1 MTSEAPTHLCEHGLA
16 ILGDHGALVA
26 VEGDKVI
33 VEGLLGVLQH
43 VVELGGA
50 ALKYTSEV
58 PRNQRPANCFE
69 RRQRGRRKEG
79 GSGVRGHESG

>member
-1 MTSEAPTHLCEHGLA
+1 M
-16 ILGDHGALVA
+16 
-26 VEGDKVI
+26 
-33 VEGLLGVLQH
+33 EGLLGVLQH

-69 RRQRGRRKEG
+69 RRQRGRRKER
-79 GSGVRGHESG
+79 GSGVMSQVNCGNAFYFIVVWF